1 MKKLIYRIMLW
12 HTCFTA
18 WLTLDVYG
26 DKRITSCK
34 EVSWSTP
41 YEDVANEML
50 RRCKESKL
58 EYYDPETGKFGDVK
72 WYIKCETEEV

>member
-26 DKRITSCK
+26 DKKITSCK

-41 YEDVANEML
+41 YEEVANEML

-58 EYYDPETGKFGDVK
+58 EYYDPETGKLDDVM
-72 WYIKCETEEV
+72 WFIKEETEEV

>member
-1 MKKLIYRIMLW
+1 MKKPIYRIMLW
-12 HTCFTA
+12 HKHFTA

-26 DKRITSCK
+26 DKKITSCK

-41 YEDVANEML
+41 YEEEAYEML

-58 EYYDPETGKFGDVK
+58 EYHDPETGKIDDVK
-72 WYIKCETEEV
+72 WFIKEETEEV